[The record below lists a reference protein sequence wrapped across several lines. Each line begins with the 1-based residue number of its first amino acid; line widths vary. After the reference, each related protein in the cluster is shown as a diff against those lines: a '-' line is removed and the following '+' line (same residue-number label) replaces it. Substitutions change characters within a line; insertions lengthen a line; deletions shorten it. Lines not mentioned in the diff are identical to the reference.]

1 MSYGCS
7 SFGSHRPMR
16 RYLEGCGR
24 KAKWGGKCPRK
35 EGRRV
40 SVCLPVSPSTIS
52 PLIFPIIM
60 MLDSFFDA
68 NTTTVTTAL
77 GHYSGSTA
85 LQQRTTT
92 FSDPFA
98 RLSLSLAS
106 LVHLHHAL
114 ISAATLLHASESS
127 SFSLTFP
134 LVHSRRSHQSHA
146 DFTSSH
152 DERWGRR
159 KGAVRTTGR
168 SSDREPRPPSTN
180 GSDGGDDAEIP
191 STHWY
196 SPPPRK
202 HGYDS
207 HLTLIG
213 PQRSHNRA
221 TSTPFVHG

>member
-7 SFGSHRPMR
+7 SFVSHRPMR

-52 PLIFPIIM
+52 PLIFPM

-68 NTTTVTTAL
+68 NTTTVTTTL

-85 LQQRTTT
+85 VQQRTTT

-106 LVHLHHAL
+106 PADNASN
-114 ISAATLLHASESS
+114 SATTLSS
-127 SFSLTFP
+127 SFLRSL
-134 LVHSRRSHQSHA
+134 
-146 DFTSSH
+146 
-152 DERWGRR
+152 
-159 KGAVRTTGR
+159 
-168 SSDREPRPPSTN
+168 
-180 GSDGGDDAEIP
+180 
-191 STHWY
+191 
-196 SPPPRK
+196 
-202 HGYDS
+202 
-207 HLTLIG
+207 
-213 PQRSHNRA
+213 
-221 TSTPFVHG
+221 

>member
-77 GHYSGSTA
+77 GHYSGFDCLSTKNNNFLRSLRSPLA
-85 LQQRTTT
+85 LTRFTR
-92 FSDPFA
+92 SPSPRPDLSRHSSP
-98 RLSLSLAS
+98 RLRVLFVLFDLSSRSLSPFSSISCRL
-106 LVHLHHAL
+106 HLL
-114 ISAATLLHASESS
+114 
-127 SFSLTFP
+127 
-134 LVHSRRSHQSHA
+134 SR
-146 DFTSSH
+146 
-152 DERWGRR
+152 
-159 KGAVRTTGR
+159 
-168 SSDREPRPPSTN
+168 
-180 GSDGGDDAEIP
+180 
-191 STHWY
+191 
-196 SPPPRK
+196 
-202 HGYDS
+202 
-207 HLTLIG
+207 
-213 PQRSHNRA
+213 
-221 TSTPFVHG
+221 